1 MTYTSQKESSGFFCE
16 SEDLNKKLR
25 KTIAAQTTQD
35 KGEYRVKETAIKEN
49 HLYLKAFRQ
58 GGRFVGR
65 TVAVYV
71 LKDYAAKRLMLAHP
85 EKKYVNR
92 LGLSVTKKV
101 GGAVQRN
108 RAKRIIRAA
117 YRELVKKKP
126 LRTGYLIVISA
137 KPEIAGKSSR
147 DVYADLSRALHKLDM
162 YPKETK

>member
-1 MTYTSQKESSGFFCE
+1 M
-16 SEDLNKKLR
+16 
-25 KTIAAQTTQD
+25 
-35 KGEYRVKETAIKEN
+35 KETAIKEN

-126 LRTGYLIVISA
+126 LKTGYLIVISA

-147 DVYADLSRALHKLDM
+147 DVYADLSRAMHKLDM

>member
-1 MTYTSQKESSGFFCE
+1 M
-16 SEDLNKKLR
+16 
-25 KTIAAQTTQD
+25 
-35 KGEYRVKETAIKEN
+35 KETAIKEN

-117 YRELVKKKP
+117 YRELVGKRP
-126 LRTGYLIVISA
+126 LKTGFLIVISA
-137 KPEIAGKSSR
+137 KPEIEGRKSQEIEAELR
-147 DVYADLSRALHKLDM
+147 YAMKKLGMLEERRRTD
-162 YPKETK
+162 E

>member
-1 MTYTSQKESSGFFCE
+1 M
-16 SEDLNKKLR
+16 
-25 KTIAAQTTQD
+25 
-35 KGEYRVKETAIKEN
+35 KETAIKEN
-49 HLYLKAFRQ
+49 HLYLKAFRK
-58 GGRFVGR
+58 GGRFVGK

-71 LKDYAAKRLMLAHP
+71 LKDYAAKKLMLAHP

-117 YRELVKKKP
+117 YRELVKKQP
-126 LRTGYLIVISA
+126 LKTGYLIVISA

-147 DVYADLSRALHKLDM
+147 DVYADLAFAMQKLEM
-162 YPKETK
+162 VQK

>member
-1 MTYTSQKESSGFFCE
+1 M
-16 SEDLNKKLR
+16 
-25 KTIAAQTTQD
+25 
-35 KGEYRVKETAIKEN
+35 KETAIKEN

-71 LKDYAAKRLMLAHP
+71 LRDYAAKRLMQAHP

-101 GGAVQRN
+101 GGAVERN

-117 YRELVKKKP
+117 YRELVGR
-126 LRTGYLIVISA
+126 RTIKTGFLIVISA

-147 DVYADLSRALHKLDM
+147 DVYTDLFRAMQKLDM
-162 YPKETK
+162 YRPVEPS

>member
-1 MTYTSQKESSGFFCE
+1 M
-16 SEDLNKKLR
+16 
-25 KTIAAQTTQD
+25 
-35 KGEYRVKETAIKEN
+35 KETAIKEN

-92 LGLSVTKKV
+92 VGLSVTKKV
-101 GGAVQRN
+101 GGAVGRN

-117 YRELVKKKP
+117 YRELIGKKP
-126 LRTGYLIVISA
+126 IKTGFLIVISA

-147 DVYADLSRALHKLDM
+147 DVYADLARAMQKLEM
-162 YPKETK
+162 YRKSETP

>member
-1 MTYTSQKESSGFFCE
+1 M
-16 SEDLNKKLR
+16 
-25 KTIAAQTTQD
+25 
-35 KGEYRVKETAIKEN
+35 KETAIKEN

-58 GGRFVGR
+58 GGRFVGK

-117 YRELVKKKP
+117 YREMVKRRP

-147 DVYADLSRALHKLDM
+147 DVYTDLFRAMQKLDM
-162 YPKETK
+162 YVKENTP

>member
-1 MTYTSQKESSGFFCE
+1 M
-16 SEDLNKKLR
+16 
-25 KTIAAQTTQD
+25 
-35 KGEYRVKETAIKEN
+35 KETAIKEN

-117 YRELVKKKP
+117 YRELIGKKP
-126 LRTGYLIVISA
+126 IKTGFLIVISA
-137 KPEIAGKSSR
+137 RPEIEGKTSKE
-147 DVYADLSRALHKLDM
+147 VYADLWRAMQKLDM
-162 YPKETK
+162 YAPKEPQ